1 MPRFN
6 WKIQLLNIIPL
17 EAPWKSSLLLSWW
30 CDDWK
35 WKKQAAEKKNFVT
48 TSKRLQAKFN
58 IEHFQEVH
66 CCFFLEG
73 EFHED
78 LLRIILNSINIYLSL
93 VEAFL
98 LIKKQLN
105 VWQTLH
111 AAMLTCDAID
121 STSRCAKLGLVFF
134 TLFFPPPLYRWK
146 FNV

>member
-1 MPRFN
+1 MLRFN
-6 WKIQLLNIIPL
+6 WKLQLLNIIPL

-35 WKKQAAEKKNFVT
+35 WKNKQQKKRILSQHQKGFRQNLILSI
-48 TSKRLQAKFN
+48 SKKFTA
-58 IEHFQEVH
+58 V
-66 CCFFLEG
+66 FFLKG

-78 LLRIILNSINIYLSL
+78 LLRIILNFINIYLSF

-98 LIKKQLN
+98 LIKKRLN

-121 STSRCAKLGLVFF
+121 STSRCAKLGLIFF
-134 TLFFPPPLYRWK
+134 TLFFPPPLNRWK